1 VFVDQLGDVLRVDRS
16 TAGLSGREFVEASA
30 CLAIIG
36 KRVIEV
42 GPVGLGLQL
51 RQQRA
56 NCRRHVADQTLFRMR
71 DEFAAE
77 LPFPDG
83 LQLLIDETLR
93 TLPLSFH
100 VSHADQNMIEDAER
114 REQHLKKT
122 GPILFDVP
130 IDTPERT
137 TYVSI
142 LNHLDLPL
150 RNIRLGSN
158 PGRATISNCYSR
170 PRPDRSCQ

>member
-1 VFVDQLGDVLRVDRS
+1 
-16 TAGLSGREFVEASA
+16 
-30 CLAIIG
+30 
-36 KRVIEV
+36 
-42 GPVGLGLQL
+42 
-51 RQQRA
+51 
-56 NCRRHVADQTLFRMR
+56 MR

-137 TYVSI
+137 TYSESPGSAAEKYPVRFKSRRR
-142 LNHLDLPL
+142 NHRYRHSLCGGHLTGYALASHDVRLL
-150 RNIRLGSN
+150 R
-158 PGRATISNCYSR
+158 A
-170 PRPDRSCQ
+170 PD